1 MNEVG
6 YNLLMAKIRDLS
18 AQTSFLFTGDDFSV
32 EQDDSVQSS
41 YKGTPEQILK
51 SVFGYDSFRP
61 LQRTVI
67 QNVLDGRDTLA
78 VMPTGG
84 GKSLCYQIPALLSEG
99 LTVVISPLIALMQDQ
114 VTQLESFGIAAAFI
128 NSSLEW
134 NEYTAVCDRIRRGQI
149 KLLYVS
155 PEGLATERIRDLLH
169 SRNVKLSCITIDEAH
184 CISEWGHDFRP
195 DYMEIASVR
204 EEFKGATCLALT
216 ATATKQVQNDIVR
229 NLRMENPSVLVTSF
243 NRPNIFLDVRR
254 KNNPPLQVIDFI
266 RSHKGQTGIVYCFS
280 RRQVDELHAV
290 LCESGIK
297 ALKYHAGLS
306 DEERSRNQAAF
317 ISDRADVIVATV
329 AFGMGINKPD
339 VRYVIHYDMPKSVEQ
354 YYQEI
359 GRAGR
364 DGSPAEAL
372 LLYSPADIRKIRWF
386 FNENADGTKSE
397 KLLQGMIKYA
407 ESHTCRRRQLLSYF
421 GEFNTEATTDQC
433 CDICSSG
440 GGEEKDMTVC
450 AQKFLSCVL
459 RTGER
464 FGTHYVIDVLM
475 GSKASRIIENGHNEI
490 STWGIGRTLDRQKWL
505 ELCDCLIE
513 YGLIAKTEE
522 HSVLYVTDAGKQAL
536 RSRTEIRL
544 PVSFDENS
552 PKKSTAVLRKA
563 PKQIPDDDKEGKRIE
578 AELRQ
583 WRRMAADELNVPPY
597 VIFGDKTLLDIATK
611 KPKSQQ
617 ELKEC
622 YGIGDSKAEKFGYF
636 IIRITKN

>member
-32 EQDDSVQSS
+32 EQDDSVQFG

-51 SVFGYDSFRP
+51 SVFSYDSFRP

-229 NLRMENPSVLVTSF
+229 NLRMENPADPCD
-243 NRPNIFLDVRR
+243 R
-254 KNNPPLQVIDFI
+254 
-266 RSHKGQTGIVYCFS
+266 G
-280 RRQVDELHAV
+280 RQ
-290 LCESGIK
+290 
-297 ALKYHAGLS
+297 
-306 DEERSRNQAAF
+306 R
-317 ISDRADVIVATV
+317 
-329 AFGMGINKPD
+329 
-339 VRYVIHYDMPKSVEQ
+339 
-354 YYQEI
+354 
-359 GRAGR
+359 
-364 DGSPAEAL
+364 
-372 LLYSPADIRKIRWF
+372 
-386 FNENADGTKSE
+386 
-397 KLLQGMIKYA
+397 
-407 ESHTCRRRQLLSYF
+407 
-421 GEFNTEATTDQC
+421 
-433 CDICSSG
+433 
-440 GGEEKDMTVC
+440 
-450 AQKFLSCVL
+450 
-459 RTGER
+459 
-464 FGTHYVIDVLM
+464 
-475 GSKASRIIENGHNEI
+475 GH
-490 STWGIGRTLDRQKWL
+490 
-505 ELCDCLIE
+505 
-513 YGLIAKTEE
+513 
-522 HSVLYVTDAGKQAL
+522 
-536 RSRTEIRL
+536 
-544 PVSFDENS
+544 
-552 PKKSTAVLRKA
+552 
-563 PKQIPDDDKEGKRIE
+563 
-578 AELRQ
+578 
-583 WRRMAADELNVPPY
+583 
-597 VIFGDKTLLDIATK
+597 
-611 KPKSQQ
+611 
-617 ELKEC
+617 
-622 YGIGDSKAEKFGYF
+622 
-636 IIRITKN
+636 